1 MRPEIL
7 VLGAGWMPEVS
18 EELERR
24 FVCHHLAQVAPGE
37 RPAYIARIAP
47 GVRGVFTSGT
57 VGIDAALAAQLPQLE
72 IVAVHGV
79 GVDAVDFKALAPRT
93 IPVTNTPDVLTDD
106 VADLAVALLLAAA
119 RRVPALDRYV
129 RAGGWEARQPLAP
142 SRALRGKVAGIL
154 GLGRIGQA
162 VATRLE
168 GFGMQVRYHQRS
180 TAQVAYPRSDSL
192 LDLARASDYLV
203 VCAPGGTGTRHLVDA
218 QVLDALGPEGT
229 LVNIARGSLVDEA
242 ALVAALQQGRLGGAA
257 LDVFEDEPRVP
268 AALAAMDNVVLT
280 PHVGSFT
287 LEARTA
293 MGMLAIDNLLAH
305 FAGEPLPTPVVQ
317 LSAPAAPAAA
327 RGRAGCA

>member
-7 VLGAGWMPEVS
+7 VLGSGWMPEVS

-24 FVCHHLAQVAPGE
+24 FVCHHLAQVAPDE
-37 RPAYIARIAP
+37 RPAFIAGIADR
-47 GVRGVFTSGT
+47 VRGVFTSGT

-79 GVDAVDFKALAPRT
+79 GVDAVDFKALAPRA

-106 VADLAVALLLAAA
+106 VADLAVALLLAVA
-119 RRVPALDRYV
+119 RRLPMLDRYV
-129 RAGGWEARQPLAP
+129 RAGGWEAKQPLAP

-162 VATRLE
+162 VAARLE
-168 GFGMQVRYHQRS
+168 GFGMQIRYYQRS
-180 TAQVAYPRSDSL
+180 TAQLAYPRSASPL
-192 LDLARASDYLV
+192 ALARESDYLI
-203 VCAPGGTGTRHLVDA
+203 VCAPGGPGTRHLVDA
-218 QVLDALGPEGT
+218 AVIDALGPEGT

-242 ALVAALQQGRLGGAA
+242 ALVHALEQGRLGAAA

-268 AALAAMDNVVLT
+268 PALKAMDNVVLA

-293 MGMLAIDNLLAH
+293 MGMLAIANLLAH
-305 FAGEPLPTPVVQ
+305 FAGEPLPTQV
-317 LSAPAAPAAA
+317 ADKPA
-327 RGRAGCA
+327 

>member
-7 VLGAGWMPEVS
+7 VLGSGWMPEVS

-37 RPAYIARIAP
+37 RPAFVAGIAGR
-47 GVRGVFTSGT
+47 VRGVFTSGT
-57 VGIDAALAAQLPQLE
+57 VGIDAGLAAQLPQLE

-79 GVDAVDFKALAPRT
+79 GVDAVDFQALAPRG
-93 IPVTNTPDVLTDD
+93 ILVTNTPDVLTDD

-119 RRVPALDRYV
+119 RRLPMLDRYV
-129 RAGGWEARQPLAP
+129 RAGGWEAKQPLAP

-162 VATRLE
+162 VASRLE
-168 GFGMQVRYHQRS
+168 GFGMQIRYHQRS
-180 TAQVAYPRSDSL
+180 TAQLAYPRSASPL
-192 LDLARASDYLV
+192 ELARESDYLV
-203 VCAPGGTGTRHLVDA
+203 VCAPGGPGTRHLVDA
-218 QVLDALGPEGT
+218 AVIDALGPQGT

-242 ALVAALQQGRLGGAA
+242 ALVAALEQGRLGAAA
-257 LDVFEDEPRVP
+257 LDVFADEPRVP
-268 AALAAMDNVVLT
+268 PALKTMDNVVLA

-293 MGMLAIDNLLAH
+293 MGMLAIANLLAH
-305 FAGEPLPTPVVQ
+305 FAGEPLPTPVSGKPV
-317 LSAPAAPAAA
+317 
-327 RGRAGCA
+327 

>member
-1 MRPEIL
+1 MRPQIL
-7 VLGAGWMPEVS
+7 VLGSGWMAQVS
-18 EELERR
+18 EELERH
-24 FVCHHLAQVAPGE
+24 FVCHHLARVPQEE
-37 RPAYIARIAP
+37 RPGFIEHIAP
-47 GVRGVFTSGT
+47 AVRGVFTSGT
-57 VGIDAALAAQLPQLE
+57 VGIDAALAARLPALE

-79 GVDAVDFKALAPRT
+79 GVDAVDFKALAPRA

-119 RRVPALDRYV
+119 RRLPMLDRYV
-129 RAGGWEARQPLAP
+129 RAGGWEAKQPLAP

-162 VATRLE
+162 VAARLE
-168 GFGMQVRYHQRS
+168 GFGMQIRYYQRS
-180 TAQVAYPRSDSL
+180 TAQLAYPRSASPL
-192 LDLARASDYLV
+192 ALARESDYLI
-203 VCAPGGTGTRHLVDA
+203 VCAPGGPGTRHLVDA
-218 QVLDALGPEGT
+218 AVIDALGPEGT

-242 ALVAALQQGRLGGAA
+242 ALVQALEQGRLGAAA

-268 AALAAMDNVVLT
+268 PALKAMDNVVLA

-305 FAGEPLPTPVVQ
+305 FAGEPLPTPV
-317 LSAPAAPAAA
+317 AGKPA
-327 RGRAGCA
+327 

>member
-7 VLGAGWMPEVS
+7 ILGSGWMPAVS
-18 EELERR
+18 EALERH
-24 FVCHHLAQVAPGE
+24 FVCHHLAQPAQEAPG
-37 RPAYIARIAP
+37 AGAASIDAVGAR
-47 GVRGVFTSGT
+47 VRAVFTSGT
-57 VGIDAALAAQLPQLE
+57 VGIDAGLAARLPRLE

-79 GVDAVDFKALAPRT
+79 GVDAVDVAALAARA

-119 RRVPALDRYV
+119 RRLPMLDRYV
-129 RAGGWEARQPLAP
+129 RAGDWEARRPLAP

-180 TAQVAYPRSDSL
+180 TARVAYPRSASVL
-192 LDLARASDYLV
+192 ELARASDYLV
-203 VCAPGGTGTRHLVDA
+203 VCAPGGAGTRHLVDA
-218 QVLDALGPEGT
+218 AVIDALGPEGT

-242 ALVAALQQGRLGGAA
+242 ALAAALGQGRLGAAA
-257 LDVFEDEPRVP
+257 LDVFEDEPRVAP
-268 AALAAMDNVVLT
+268 ALKTMDNVVLA

-305 FAGEPLPTPVVQ
+305 FAGAPLPTPV
-317 LSAPAAPAAA
+317 APPV
-327 RGRAGCA
+327 R

>member
-24 FVCHHLAQVAPGE
+24 FVCHHLAQVAPDE
-37 RPAYIARIAP
+37 RPAFIAAIA
-47 GVRGVFTSGT
+47 GRVRGVFTSGT

-79 GVDAVDFKALAPRT
+79 GVDAVDFKALAPRA

-119 RRVPALDRYV
+119 RRLPMLDRYV
-129 RAGGWEARQPLAP
+129 RAGGWEAKQPLAP

-162 VATRLE
+162 VAARLE
-168 GFGMQVRYHQRS
+168 GFGMQIRYYQRS
-180 TAQVAYPRSDSL
+180 TAQLAYPRSASPL
-192 LDLARASDYLV
+192 ALARESDYLI
-203 VCAPGGTGTRHLVDA
+203 VCAPGGPGTRHLVDA
-218 QVLDALGPEGT
+218 AVIDALGPEGT

-242 ALVAALQQGRLGGAA
+242 ALVHALEQGRLGAAA

-268 AALAAMDNVVLT
+268 PALKAMDNVVLA

-293 MGMLAIDNLLAH
+293 MGMLAIANLLAH
-305 FAGEPLPTPVVQ
+305 FAGEPLPTQV
-317 LSAPAAPAAA
+317 ADKPA
-327 RGRAGCA
+327 

>member
-7 VLGAGWMPEVS
+7 VLGSGWMPEVS

-24 FVCHHLAQVAPGE
+24 FVCHHLAQVAPDE
-37 RPAYIARIAP
+37 RPAFIAGIA
-47 GVRGVFTSGT
+47 GRVRGVFTSGT
-57 VGIDAALAAQLPQLE
+57 VGIDAGLAAQLPQLE

-79 GVDAVDFKALAPRT
+79 GVDAVDFQALAPRG

-119 RRVPALDRYV
+119 RRLPMLDRYV
-129 RAGGWEARQPLAP
+129 RAGGWEAKQPLAP

-162 VATRLE
+162 VAARLE
-168 GFGMQVRYHQRS
+168 GFGVQIRYYQRS
-180 TAQVAYPRSDSL
+180 TAQLAYPRSASPL
-192 LDLARASDYLV
+192 ALARESDYLI
-203 VCAPGGTGTRHLVDA
+203 VCAPGGPGTRHLVDA
-218 QVLDALGPEGT
+218 AVIDALGPEGT

-242 ALVAALQQGRLGGAA
+242 ALVQALEQGRLGAAA

-268 AALAAMDNVVLT
+268 PALKAMDNVVLA

-293 MGMLAIDNLLAH
+293 MGMLAIANLLAH
-305 FAGEPLPTPVVQ
+305 FAGEPLPTPVAVK
-317 LSAPAAPAAA
+317 PA
-327 RGRAGCA
+327 